1 MYILL
6 YEEQAKT
13 KRMPSAILREHIFI
27 SPKAIEAQGE
37 YEAVGEQVQ
46 CRPLRPNFCAQGSKT
61 SSMPIDQDLDTQ
73 VARLEANFTTTPYLL
88 YFS

>member
-46 CRPLRPNFCAQGSKT
+46 CRP
-61 SSMPIDQDLDTQ
+61 
-73 VARLEANFTTTPYLL
+73 
-88 YFS
+88 